1 VRPEAEPAIVAVMD
15 AAALLPMD
23 GPVLVFG
30 GPYSNLEATQ
40 AVLAEARRRGIPP
53 RRVICTGDVVAY
65 GADARATLDL
75 VRGAGIPVVM
85 GNCEESLAAS
95 AADCGCG
102 YAEGSAC
109 DAMAAEWYAHADR
122 SLGAEHRAW
131 MAGLPRRLDIELG
144 GKRLA
149 VVHGS
154 VRQINRF
161 VFASTPPAVK
171 REELEAAG
179 CDGVIGGHCGLP
191 FTETI
196 DGRLWHNS
204 GAIGMPAN
212 DGTPRVWFSV
222 LAPTADGIAVEH
234 GALSY
239 DHTAAAAKMRAA
251 RLPEGYAAALETGL
265 WPSCDVLPAKE
276 LGARAVALAEGHVLW
291 RPGENAPP
299 PLRGRSAT
307 RSVAGWGVDAGA
319 LLPTVPGPSS
329 GALFNARHAS
339 PPTPPSPS
347 RGEGDFIE
355 PWQHFDVSGSS
366 PAWPALPVQQ
376 SKPALDAAKFRDPVV
391 TAKGE
396 RRATVALQ
404 GLKTLWFNTGTLC
417 NIACTHCYIE
427 SSPTND
433 RLAYLTLAEMRTYLD
448 ELARDHLPTEEIGFT
463 GGEPFMNPDMLA
475 MLEECLRRGLRVLV
489 LTNAMRPMQRLKTKL
504 LDLNRRLGARLTIR
518 VSLDHYTRELHEEE
532 RGADTWQPSLD
543 GFQWLAANGFNIAVA
558 GRMLWGEPDA
568 AMRQG
573 FARLFAELGIAVDPN
588 DRRQLVIFPE
598 MDAAADVPE
607 ITTACWDILHVDPA
621 AVMCASSR
629 MVVKRQGA
637 ERPSVVACTLLPYD
651 EAFDLG
657 PTLAGAAGAV
667 ALNHPHCAKFCV
679 LGGGACSR

>member
-1 VRPEAEPAIVAVMD
+1 MD

-53 RRVICTGDVVAY
+53 RRILCTGDVVAY
-65 GADARATLDL
+65 GADARATIDL
-75 VRGAGIPVVM
+75 VRGAGISVVM
-85 GNCEESLAAS
+85 GNCEESLAAG

-109 DAMAAEWYAHADR
+109 DAMAVEWYAHADR
-122 SLGAEHRAW
+122 SLGAGERAW
-131 MAGLPRRLDIELG
+131 MAALPRRLDIELA

-161 VFASTPPAVK
+161 VFASTPAAVK
-171 REELEAAG
+171 REELDAAG
-179 CDGVIGGHCGLP
+179 GDGVIAGHCGIP
-191 FTETI
+191 FTEAI

-204 GAIGMPAN
+204 GAIGLPAN
-212 DGTPRVWFSV
+212 DGTPRVWYSV
-222 LAPTADGIAVEH
+222 LAPTAGGIAVEH
-234 GALSY
+234 GALAY
-239 DHTAAAAKMRAA
+239 DHAAAAAKMRAA

-276 LGARAVALAEGHVLW
+276 LGARAAALAEGRVLW
-291 RPGENAPP
+291 R
-299 PLRGRSAT
+299 
-307 RSVAGWGVDAGA
+307 DGA
-319 LLPTVPGPSS
+319 
-329 GALFNARHAS
+329 
-339 PPTPPSPS
+339 
-347 RGEGDFIE
+347 
-355 PWQHFDVSGSS
+355 S
-366 PAWPALPVQQ
+366 PAWPAPAAPAPVR
-376 SKPALDAAKFRDPVV
+376 PLDPAKFRDPAL

-417 NIACTHCYIE
+417 NIACSHCYIE

-433 RLAYLTLAEMRTYLD
+433 RLAYLTLAEMQAYLD
-448 ELARDHLPTEEIGFT
+448 EIARDHLPTEEIGFT

-475 MLEECLRRGLRVLV
+475 MLEACLARGLRVLV
-489 LTNAMRPMQRLKTKL
+489 LTNAMRPMQRLKAKL
-504 LDLNRRLGARLTIR
+504 LDLNRRLGAKLTIR

-543 GFQWLAANGFNIAVA
+543 GFKWLAANGFTIAVA

-573 FARLFAELGIAVDPN
+573 FARLFAEHGIALDAD
-588 DRRQLVIFPE
+588 DRQQLVIFPE

-607 ITTACWDILHVDPA
+607 ITTACWGILHVDPA

-637 ERPSVVACTLLPYD
+637 ERPSVIACTLLPYD
-651 EAFDLG
+651 DAFDLG

-667 ALNHPHCAKFCV
+667 SLNHPHCAKFCV
-679 LGGGACSR
+679 LGGGACSRG